1 MKQKKNLRKR
11 VGGKY
16 PNNADYLTIITLF
29 RLTI

>member
-1 MKQKKNLRKR
+1 MKQKKESAQW